1 MACGI
6 LVPWLRIKPVSPA
19 LQDGVLTTGPPGK
32 SLLFIFNQWNRM
44 QMNFKAGFIEEENSW
59 IACVGAKR
67 RNPTHLTW
75 EIPGVYR
82 LIVFYVNFP
91 GEAISFCSPFSLS
104 ELLLR
109 KKEERTRKVYVTPA
123 HSLAATLPSSPASF
137 ATSLQICLQESQFCT
152 YCSQIRKCQ
161 SSQVFNCRHLHGVQG
176 SISCTKKKALLE
188 NQKFI
193 LHFVGVWWE
202 MMSGEISA
210 T

>member
-1 MACGI
+1 M
-6 LVPWLRIKPVSPA
+6 SPA

-32 SLLFIFNQWNRM
+32 SLLSIFNQWNRM

-59 IACVGAKR
+59 TACVGAER
-67 RNPTHLTW
+67 SNPTHLTW

-91 GEAISFCSPFSLS
+91 GEAVSFCSPFSLS

-123 HSLAATLPSSPASF
+123 HSLAATLPSSTASF

-152 YCSQIRKCQ
+152 HCSQIRKCQ

-176 SISCTKKKALLE
+176 SISCTKKKTLLE

-193 LHFVGVWWE
+193 LHFVRVWWE